1 MPSFLKRRIKKI
13 LPALLLVT
21 IATHAWTQEKADQK
35 SEQKAEQKLELSPP
49 NDPQKK
55 PEPKPKKPKNKQP
68 KETGK
73 MDIPVSKDH
82 DAKGLKIP
90 YFDGSGKKQMIF
102 TIGVASRLDDDHI
115 GLTETQ
121 VETFNDQ
128 GDHEMII
135 DLPKSEL
142 NVITNI
148 LVTKKRMMIKRDDF
162 EIVGESMEFNLKTK
176 QGTLSGGV
184 RMLIYNINTELPE
197 KSTPETT
204 PTETP

>member
-21 IATHAWTQEKADQK
+21 IAAHAWTQEKADQK
-35 SEQKAEQKLELSPP
+35 SEQKAELKLELSPP

-121 VETFNDQ
+121 VT
-128 GDHEMII
+128 
-135 DLPKSEL
+135 S
-142 NVITNI
+142 I
-148 LVTKKRMMIKRDDF
+148 LL
-162 EIVGESMEFNLKTK
+162 EVGTGPHQFAGQN
-176 QGTLSGGV
+176 
-184 RMLIYNINTELPE
+184 
-197 KSTPETT
+197 
-204 PTETP
+204 

>member
-1 MPSFLKRRIKKI
+1 MPSFLKRRIPKI

-21 IATHAWTQEKADQK
+21 IATHAWSQEKADQK
-35 SEQKAEQKLELSPP
+35 SEQKAEQKSELSPP
-49 NDPQKK
+49 NDPPKK
-55 PEPKPKKPKNKQP
+55 PEPNPKKPKNKQP
-68 KETGK
+68 KEPGK

-128 GDHEMII
+128 GDHEMTI

-142 NVITNI
+142 NVVTNV
-148 LVTKKRMMIKRDDF
+148 LLTKKRMMIKRDDF

-176 QGTLSGGV
+176 QGTLTGGV

-197 KSTPETT
+197 KSTPEPT